1 MIRRIAPDHVSCAVL
16 TAGFVL
22 LLMPLLLH
30 GQGRGRGP
38 APPLAPQAAAPVDI
52 TGYWVSV
59 VTEDWRYRMVT
70 PAKGDYQSVPLN
82 AEGKRLA
89 DLWNPATDE
98 AAGEQCKSYGAPA
111 IMRVPA
117 RVHITWKDE
126 STLQV
131 DIDAGIQTR
140 LIHFQQ
146 PSFAIVSQGGADQ
159 VLRVPPPESA
169 TSASASSSAERT
181 WQGNSVAEWEYAAD
195 ANGKLLIP
203 IKGSAESSTNPTG
216 DLKVVTTNLRP
227 GYLRKNGVP
236 YSGNAI
242 VTEYF
247 ARTNEDNGD
256 SWLIV
261 TTMVDDP
268 QYLRARFVTSSHF
281 KKQTDASGWNPTA
294 CEAR

>member
-1 MIRRIAPDHVSCAVL
+1 MIRRIAGERVSRAIL
-16 TAGFVL
+16 TLLFAAL
-22 LLMPLLLH
+22 LLPLLLQ
-30 GQGRGRGP
+30 GQGRGRGQV
-38 APPLAPQAAAPVDI
+38 PPLAPQAAAPVDL
-52 TGYWVSV
+52 TGYWVSI

-89 DLWNPATDE
+89 DLWDPAKDE
-98 AAGEQCKSYGAPA
+98 GAREQCKSYGAAA
-111 IMRVPA
+111 IMRVPG
-117 RVHITWKDE
+117 RVHITWHDE

-131 DIDAGIQTR
+131 DTDAGTQTR
-140 LIHFQQ
+140 LIHFRQ

-159 VLRVPPPESA
+159 VLRIPPPESP
-169 TSASASSSAERT
+169 TSASRAERT

-195 ANGKLLIP
+195 ASGKLLIP
-203 IKGSAESSTNPTG
+203 TKGSAASSASPTG

-281 KKQTDASGWNPTA
+281 KKQADASGWNPTP

>member
-1 MIRRIAPDHVSCAVL
+1 MIHRIPEDRLYRSIT

-22 LLMPLLLH
+22 LLIPLLLDS
-30 GQGRGRGP
+30 QGRGRGQ
-38 APPLAPQAAAPVDI
+38 APPLAPQAAAPVDL
-52 TGYWVSV
+52 TGYWVSII
-59 VTEDWRYRMVT
+59 TEDWRYRMVT

-82 AEGKRLA
+82 PEGKRLA
-89 DLWNPATDE
+89 DLWDPAKDE
-98 AAGEQCKSYGAPA
+98 AAGEQCKSYGAAA
-111 IMRVPA
+111 IIRVPE
-117 RVHITWKDE
+117 RLHIAWQNE
-126 STLQV
+126 STLQ
-131 DIDAGIQTR
+131 IDADAGTQTR
-140 LIHFQQ
+140 VINFQQ

-159 VLRVPPPESA
+159 VLRIPDARSLN
-169 TSASASSSAERT
+169 SASAPPVPPT

-195 ANGKLLIP
+195 ANGKLVVP
-203 IKGSAESSTNPTG
+203 TKASPESSTHPTG

-268 QYLRARFVTSSHF
+268 RYLRARFVTSSHF
-281 KKQTDASGWNPTA
+281 KKQADASGWNPTP